1 MPKSFALFSPISLFT
16 NDTTG
21 GKTIVML
28 AGECKLEQ
36 LISELVGKWKK
47 KSSISAEP
55 DASLRFMLMREKRE
69 KEKEKR
75 SDVPLANVT
84 NYYTETKTRC
94 LLMT

>member
-1 MPKSFALFSPISLFT
+1 MNAEELRAVLPHFT
-16 NDTTG
+16 VHKRHNRRKNYCD
-21 GKTIVML
+21 